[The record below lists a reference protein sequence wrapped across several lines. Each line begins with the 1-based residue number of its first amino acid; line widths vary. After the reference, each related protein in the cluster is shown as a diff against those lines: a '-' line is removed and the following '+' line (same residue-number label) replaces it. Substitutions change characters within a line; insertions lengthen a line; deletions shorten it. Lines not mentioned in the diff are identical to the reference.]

1 MVHLQDGTRFVAIW
15 AQGSRCRAFQLLFFV
30 ATMSGSSAAAAEP
43 AAAAVAP
50 ALSPTP
56 KTKMFIDRNGSAQPA
71 GESPGGESLYLY
83 GEWVLVLYDA
93 LMADRL
99 TLKEPSPSTVSNVM
113 ISRRGIQ

>member
-30 ATMSGSSAAAAEP
+30 ATMSGSSSAAEP

-56 KTKMFIDRNGSAQPA
+56 KTKMFIAQDGSARPA
-71 GESPGGESLYLY
+71 GEAPGGESPYLY
-83 GEWVLVLYDA
+83 GEWIFVLYDT
-93 LMADRL
+93 LMVDRL
-99 TLKEPSPSTVSNVM
+99 TLKEPSPSTVINAM
-113 ISRRGIQ
+113 ISRRGMQ